1 MPPFEEWREQQDSE
15 EDEIRLERSE
25 FNSGVGKIDSEL
37 EEGSENEVN
46 EQFEKATEDKEQ
58 KVEMVEKAAEND
70 KKAFPEEME
79 RNGLN
84 YHLVSSG
91 EESALYRAEKKD
103 GGTAGLLETEYFDK
117 AHDFLKAHDE
127 IKNETGAMRMFEME
141 SLAFDLALIDAVGD
155 KYFDDGRGAKS
166 LEDYGKLQE
175 YLDDPKV
182 DKTEKAAIKEYL
194 DEAMNGE
201 AMRLLKSKYEEQE
214 ADKSAETQNDE
225 ETEINDEELEKI
237 KDQLDET
244 RRKIEKQQDFINGSA
259 MKFDESFEKIEE
271 ALENHSLDADEIQA
285 ELSKLERATEGLEQ
299 SIHMKEDSVDEYMT
313 DILRHQEQLGD
324 KEFGER
330 LLWALNQDEEAL
342 KAKRRVWA
350 MDEYRGRVRSYIA
363 DVEDVLERIRRI

>member
-1 MPPFEEWREQQDSE
+1 
-15 EDEIRLERSE
+15 
-25 FNSGVGKIDSEL
+25 
-37 EEGSENEVN
+37 
-46 EQFEKATEDKEQ
+46 
-58 KVEMVEKAAEND
+58 
-70 KKAFPEEME
+70 
-79 RNGLN
+79 
-84 YHLVSSG
+84 
-91 EESALYRAEKKD
+91 
-103 GGTAGLLETEYFDK
+103 
-117 AHDFLKAHDE
+117 
-127 IKNETGAMRMFEME
+127 
-141 SLAFDLALIDAVGD
+141 
-155 KYFDDGRGAKS
+155 
-166 LEDYGKLQE
+166 
-175 YLDDPKV
+175 
-182 DKTEKAAIKEYL
+182 
-194 DEAMNGE
+194 MNGE